1 MSGLRVGFAAVD
13 ITPPPGLPLMG
24 NFRDDYLARGVH
36 DPLMAKAIV
45 FEDPQGTKGA
55 VLAVDVCMLDR
66 HNVALIRDAIGRS
79 ATVPPEHVLVH
90 ATHTHSA
97 PAPHDRFL
105 FGLDYRPYR
114 AAAEAMLVRAAS
126 AVAIAERSLAEGR
139 LSVGC
144 AQENRLSFNRRLR
157 RRDGT
162 TQMNWEALV
171 PGFDPDQIDAA
182 WGATDPQLTCLV
194 VERAGEPAA
203 AIVNFGLH
211 PAILAG
217 DNWRYSADY
226 PGQLAAALTRIQ
238 GDGFLTLFANGCC
251 GNVNHVD
258 YRDLQQGR
266 GYGMIERVGYML
278 AATAA
283 QAIRTRQPL
292 AADCVAVAKD
302 AVILERMKIPP
313 EEHDRCRRVLDDLHG
328 QTLRGQVDGLPDAF
342 FADLRLKM
350 HAVQEE
356 PDRVEV
362 MTLRVGDAA
371 IVGLPGEVFCELGL
385 DVKRRSPAGHT
396 LVVEL
401 SNDAIGYLPTR
412 ESFAQG
418 GYEVTVG
425 STVYEPGAG
434 ERLADAAVGQLQKL
448 FAG

>member
-1 MSGLRVGFAAVD
+1 MSKLHVGLAAVD

-45 FEDPQGTKGA
+45 LEDPSGAKAA
-55 VLAVDVCMLDR
+55 VLALDVCMLDR
-66 HNVALIRDAIGRS
+66 HNVALIRDVIGRS
-79 ATVPPEHVLVH
+79 AVVPPKNVLVH

-114 AAAEAMLVRAAS
+114 AAAEAMLVKAAS
-126 AVAIAERSLAEGR
+126 AVAKAEQNLAEAQ
-139 LSVGC
+139 LSIGH
-144 AQENRLSFNRRLR
+144 AREERLSFNRRLR

-162 TQMNWEALV
+162 TQMNWEALA
-171 PGFDPDQIDAA
+171 PGFDPDRVDAA
-182 WGATDPQLTCLV
+182 WGPIDPQLTCLV
-194 VERAGEPAA
+194 IERAEGPVA

-217 DNWRYSADY
+217 DNWLYSADY

-238 GDGFLTLFANGCC
+238 GEGFLTLFLNGCC

-258 YRDLQQGR
+258 YRNLQQGR

-283 QAIRTRQPL
+283 EAIRTRQPL
-292 AADCVAVAKD
+292 AADRVTVAREAVA
-302 AVILERMKIPP
+302 LERMKIPP
-313 EEHDRCRRVLDDLHG
+313 EEQKRCRRVLDDLQG
-328 QTLRGQVDGLPDAF
+328 QTLRGQVDGLPEAF
-342 FADLRLKM
+342 FADLRLQM
-350 HAVQEE
+350 HAVQDE

-362 MTLRVGDAA
+362 MAIRVGDAA
-371 IVGLPGEVFCELGL
+371 VVGLPGEVFCELGL
-385 DVKRRSPAGHT
+385 DLKQRSPAGHT
-396 LVVEL
+396 LVL
-401 SNDAIGYLPTR
+401 GLANDGIGYLPTR
-412 ESFAQG
+412 ESFPQG

-434 ERLADAAVGQLQKL
+434 ERLADAAVGQLQRL
-448 FAG
+448 F

>member
-1 MSGLRVGFAAVD
+1 MSQLNVGLAAVD
-13 ITPPPGLPLMG
+13 VTPPPGLPLMG

-45 FEDPQGTKGA
+45 FEDPQGTKAA

-66 HNVALIRDAIGRS
+66 HNVALIRDAISRS
-79 ATVPPEHVLVH
+79 ANVPPENVLVH

-114 AAAEAMLVRAAS
+114 AAAEAMLVKAAS
-126 AVAIAERSLAEGR
+126 AVAIAEQELAEAQ
-139 LSVGC
+139 LSVGR
-144 AQENRLSFNRRLR
+144 AQEDRLSFNRRLR

-171 PGFDPDQIDAA
+171 PGFDPDQVEAA
-182 WGATDPQLTCLV
+182 WGPVDPQLICLV
-194 VERAGEPAA
+194 IERAGEPVAA
-203 AIVNFGLH
+203 VVNFGLH

-217 DNWRYSADY
+217 DNWLYSADY
-226 PGQLAAALTRIQ
+226 PGQLAAALGRIQ

-258 YRDLQQGR
+258 YRNLQQGR
-266 GYGMIERVGYML
+266 GYGMIERVGHML
-278 AATAA
+278 AAAA
-283 QAIRTRQPL
+283 AEAIRTRQPV
-292 AADCVAVAKD
+292 AADRVAVAKET
-302 AVILERMKIPP
+302 AVLERMKIAP
-313 EEHDRCRRVLDDLHG
+313 EEYDRCRRVLDDLQG
-328 QTLRGQVDGLPDAF
+328 QAPRGQVDGLPDAF

-362 MTLRVGDAA
+362 MAMRVGDAA
-371 IVGLPGEVFCELGL
+371 VVGLPGEIFCEFGL
-385 DVKRRSPAGHT
+385 DLKQRSPAQHT

-401 SNDAIGYLPTR
+401 SNDAVGYLPTR
-412 ESFAQG
+412 ESFPQG
-418 GYEVTVG
+418 GYEVSAG
-425 STVYEPGAG
+425 STLYEPGAG
-434 ERLADAAVGQLQKL
+434 ERLADVAVEQLQRL
-448 FAG
+448 FGG